1 MELQITDPIP
11 KPDQTN
17 PLIVAREGAVARL
30 RFNRPTV
37 FNAIDVDMAQ
47 AFLAAV
53 RDVAADP
60 SVRVVVL
67 SGEGRAF
74 MAGGDLAALR
84 ADPVRAADA
93 LITPMHEALF
103 QLTRLPCPVLAI
115 LHGAVAGAGL
125 SLALACDL
133 AIAAEGTRFSLAYV
147 NVGTSCDVGASW
159 SLPRVVGQRKA
170 LELAL
175 LGDTVDAAEALRL
188 GLVNRVVPAAELA
201 QEGERLAQRLA
212 SGPPTAHAELK
223 GLMRDSWQ
231 RSMSEQLHAEHMAF
245 RRCAATGDFVE
256 AIDAFFAKRPA
267 RFQGA

>member
-1 MELQITDPIP
+1 MSSSE
-11 KPDQTN
+11 
-17 PLIVAREGAVARL
+17 PLIVTRDGPIVRL
-30 RFNRPTV
+30 CFNRPAA
-37 FNAIDVDMAQ
+37 FNAIDVPMAQ
-47 AFLAAV
+47 AFLAAMENI
-53 RDVAADP
+53 AAD
-60 SVRVVVL
+60 SAIRAVVL

-84 ADPVRAADA
+84 DDPVGAVDA
-93 LITPMHEALF
+93 LITPMHEALSM
-103 QLTRLPCPVLAI
+103 LTSLPCPVLAI

-133 AIAAEGTRFSLAYV
+133 AIAAEGTRFNLAYV

-159 SLPRVVGQRKA
+159 SLPRIVGQRKA

-201 QEGERLAQRLA
+201 QEGERLARRLA
-212 SGPPTAHAELK
+212 SGPPTALAELK

-231 RSMSEQLHAEHMAF
+231 RSLPEQLHAEHMAF

-256 AIDAFFAKRPA
+256 AIDAFFSKRPA